1 MAGVDLGALAEW
13 EVAYPS
19 EERDL
24 AGYLFMPVGEGP
36 FAAMV
41 INHGSAG
48 LTPVMRGVAEAF
60 TAMGYAA
67 FIAVR
72 RGYHDNP
79 GPNWRS
85 HLSAPEGSD
94 EWGRQIVDALRQ
106 ENDDVLAARDWLT
119 TQPGIDPARIGVTGT
134 SFGGIMT
141 LLAIGRSDRFRAAVN
156 FAAAAMTW
164 ERAPALQAA
173 LLDAV
178 RATTVPL
185 FLIQAQNDYSL
196 APTYALGAELAR
208 LGKPHE
214 TRVYPPN
221 GEGPGAG
228 HALFTTG
235 VATWSN
241 DVQRFLAR
249 WMGPRD

>member
-1 MAGVDLGALAEW
+1 MTEADLGALAEW
-13 EVAYPS
+13 MVAYPS
-19 EERDL
+19 AGRDL
-24 AGYLFMPVGEGP
+24 AGYLFVPEGAGP
-36 FAAMV
+36 FPAMV

-48 LTPVMRGVAEAF
+48 LRPNMRGVGDAF

-67 FIAVR
+67 FVPVR

-79 GPNWRS
+79 GPNWRT
-85 HLSAPEGSD
+85 HVSAAEGS
-94 EWGRQIVDALRQ
+94 EAWGAQLVQALGE
-106 ENDDVLAARDWLT
+106 ENDDVLAGRAWLAS
-119 TQPGIDPARIGVTGT
+119 QPRIDGARIGVTGT

-141 LLAIGRSDRFRAAVN
+141 LLAIGRTDRFRAAVN

-178 RATTVPL
+178 RRTETPL
-185 FLIQAQNDYSL
+185 MLIQAQNDYSL
-196 APTYALGAELAR
+196 APTYALGAVVAK

-214 TRVYPPN
+214 TRVYPPH
-221 GEGPGAG
+221 GDGHGAG

-235 VATWSN
+235 VATWRE
-241 DVQRFLAR
+241 DVQGFLGR
-249 WMGPRD
+249 WMRGT